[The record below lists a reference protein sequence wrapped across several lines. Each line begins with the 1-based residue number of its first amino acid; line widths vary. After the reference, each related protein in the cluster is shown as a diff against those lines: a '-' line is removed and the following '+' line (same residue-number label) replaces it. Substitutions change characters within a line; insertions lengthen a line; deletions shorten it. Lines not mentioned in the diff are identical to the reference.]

1 MPSHFLYQPIEAP
14 SHAHHQLALA
24 RQQQLTK
31 PAGSLGRL
39 ESLAVELAAHQHRE
53 NPKLDSCHITIFAAD
68 HGIAQHSVSAFP
80 QAVTQ
85 EMIRNFARGGA
96 AINVLAREN
105 NASLDI
111 VNLGT
116 IEAMEQLPGV
126 SQLQIAAGTADFSQG
141 QAMSQDQCQQAFQ
154 AGYAAV
160 DSHQRGQLF
169 IAGEMG
175 IGNTS
180 SAAALA
186 AAILGRQCDA
196 LIGAGTGIAAEQK
209 LQKQAL
215 IETALQRCSLL
226 GELSPEQWL
235 QQLGGLEIAAMCAS
249 FIGAAQR
256 GVSILL
262 DGYICCAAA
271 LVACKINPG
280 LQPWLIASHRSQE
293 PGHQLILDELQLQP
307 ILDLQLRLGEG
318 SGAALCINILKQA
331 CSLHNSMATFA
342 EAGVSQ

>member
-1 MPSHFLYQPIEAP
+1 VPSHFLYRPIEAP
-14 SHAHHQLALA
+14 SRAYHQLALA
-24 RQQQLTK
+24 KQQQLTK

-53 NPKLDSCHITIFAAD
+53 KPELDSCHITIFAAD

-96 AINVLAREN
+96 AINVLAKEN

-116 IEAMEQLPGV
+116 IERMEELAGV
-126 SQLQIAAGTADFSQG
+126 SQLQISAGTADFSQ
-141 QAMSQDQCQQAFQ
+141 QPAMSRNQYQQAVQ
-154 AGYAAV
+154 AGYAV
-160 DSHQRGQLF
+160 GSSYQRGQVF

-186 AAILGRQCDA
+186 AAILGCDCST
-196 LIGAGTGIAAEQK
+196 LVGAGTGIAAAQK
-209 LQKQAL
+209 VQKQAL
-215 IETALQRCSLL
+215 IETALQRCSQL

-235 QQLGGLEIAAMCAS
+235 QQLGGLEIAAMSAS
-249 FIGAAQR
+249 FIAAAQR

-293 PGHQLILDELQLQP
+293 PGHQLILDELRLQA

-318 SGAALCINILKQA
+318 SGAALCIHILKQA
-331 CSLHNSMATFA
+331 CRLHNNMATFA